1 MQQRGKVFFFFLQ
14 SDERARK
21 TVFFCFVEVMMDR
34 KVACASLIQVVTGDA
49 RAQSLPSRSGS
60 SQRLF
65 SVLAV

>member
-1 MQQRGKVFFFFLQ
+1 
-14 SDERARK
+14 
-21 TVFFCFVEVMMDR
+21 MDR